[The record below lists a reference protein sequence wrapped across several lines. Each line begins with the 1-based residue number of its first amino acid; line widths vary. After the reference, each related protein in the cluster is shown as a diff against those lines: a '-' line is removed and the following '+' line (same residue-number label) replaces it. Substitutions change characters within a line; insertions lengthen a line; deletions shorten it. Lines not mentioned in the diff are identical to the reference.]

1 MSAICEIC
9 QFHPATQR
17 VAVIADG
24 HKREVLVCDVHRRV
38 AERATTP
45 PTPPPVSKQLVSKDL
60 PMTETTST
68 PSPIGHGSHCG
79 RNYEPQATQS
89 APTPI
94 SRRVVLGALG
104 ASAGVAGIATESVA
118 DTAAANPYADPEKP
132 VLPRPTMTLDLG
144 RTALVIIDPQVD
156 FLSPKGKAWSAF
168 GESITEHNTV
178 ANLIRLFK
186 AAKAASISVVISPHF
201 YFPYDSEWKYG
212 GAGEIV
218 MHHGWFARKD
228 PLSVEGFKDSGADW
242 MPEFKPFIEDGKT
255 IVCSPH
261 KVFGPQPNDLVLQ
274 LRKRRIDQIVLAG
287 MSANLCV
294 ESHLRHLQESGFEVA
309 VVRDATAGGKLPE
322 GDGYLAALVN
332 YRWLANALWTTE
344 EAVRRLTVS

>member
-1 MSAICEIC
+1 M
-9 QFHPATQR
+9 
-17 VAVIADG
+17 
-24 HKREVLVCDVHRRV
+24 L
-38 AERATTP
+38 
-45 PTPPPVSKQLVSKDL
+45 
-60 PMTETTST
+60 
-68 PSPIGHGSHCG
+68 
-79 RNYEPQATQS
+79 
-89 APTPI
+89 
-94 SRRVVLGALG
+94 LGAIG
-104 ASAGVAGIATESVA
+104 ASAGLAAASAEAAA
-118 DTAAANPYADPEKP
+118 DTTAAGNPYADPEKP
-132 VLPRPTMTLDLG
+132 GLPPIDMTLDLS

-156 FLSPKGKAWSAF
+156 FLSPKGKAWAAF

-186 AAKAASISVVISPHF
+186 AAKAASIPVAISPHF

-212 GAGEIV
+212 GAGETV

-228 PLSVEGFKDSGADW
+228 PLSVEGFEGSGADW

-261 KVFGPQPNDLVLQ
+261 KVFGPQPNDLELQ

-294 ESHLRHLQESGFEVA
+294 ESHLRQLQESGFEVA

-332 YRWLANALWTTE
+332 YRWLANGLWTTD
-344 EAVRRLTVS
+344 EAVKRMVRV